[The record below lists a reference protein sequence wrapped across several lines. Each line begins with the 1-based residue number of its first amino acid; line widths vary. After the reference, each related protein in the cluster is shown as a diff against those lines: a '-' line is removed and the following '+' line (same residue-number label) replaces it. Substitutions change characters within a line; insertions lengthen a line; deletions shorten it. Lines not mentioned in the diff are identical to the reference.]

1 MPSTVAEVRGDV
13 VAEGLPDRTEPPR
26 RAAGESATRLC
37 PCMDRR
43 ATFVAPAHAL
53 AEPLFPARPERRSAL
68 MAPIPRLL
76 ADGDMSLF
84 DLPLGDLRPWMAD
97 RRLSHGIA
105 MACRPR
111 SHSRCADPW
120 FGVMHRVAVRGARPP
135 HLRPL
140 WHAERSCRCA
150 SRLLLRA
157 GTGGGMDGMR
167 AQRQVALRGLT
178 APTHRR
184 PRSSGRAGLPA
195 QALQPVWPPTRP
207 LAGPHSTDGRPPTT
221 PASREVAFCTLPPR

>member
-37 PCMDRR
+37 PYMDRR
-43 ATFVAPAHAL
+43 ATFVAPARAL

-68 MAPIPRLL
+68 MAPIPRLP

-111 SHSRCADPW
+111 SSFSVCKPLVGRHAPGGPYEGPDHLIFARCGMPEDPVDAAPGFS
-120 FGVMHRVAVRGARPP
+120 FGPVQ
-135 HLRPL
+135 
-140 WHAERSCRCA
+140 AEGWMA
-150 SRLLLRA
+150 
-157 GTGGGMDGMR
+157 
-167 AQRQVALRGLT
+167 
-178 APTHRR
+178 
-184 PRSSGRAGLPA
+184 
-195 QALQPVWPPTRP
+195 
-207 LAGPHSTDGRPPTT
+207 
-221 PASREVAFCTLPPR
+221 

>member
-76 ADGDMSLF
+76 ADGDVSLF

-111 SHSRCADPW
+111 SSFPVCRPL
-120 FGVMHRVAVRGARPP
+120 VRG
-135 HLRPL
+135 
-140 WHAERSCRCA
+140 HAPGGRTRGPTTSSSPAVACRGIL
-150 SRLLLRA
+150 SMRL
-157 GTGGGMDGMR
+157 
-167 AQRQVALRGLT
+167 
-178 APTHRR
+178 PTS
-184 PRSSGRAGLPA
+184 PSGRYRRRDGWHEGATPGRSARLDCAHPPSSAIVGTCRTPSTGAPA
-195 QALQPVWPPTRP
+195 R
-207 LAGPHSTDGRPPTT
+207 LAAD
-221 PASREVAFCTLPPR
+221 ASARGTSLDRR